1 MINLQKFRTI
11 QTMSSKNLVTD
22 IPKIKIKNNIWGELS
37 TIHRK
42 DIFNPT
48 YTVTELRNEE
58 GKVLGKEVFSFE
70 KNKPDSIGMSI
81 EVIPECRKKGFN
93 FGEILRL
100 SSIMMLIEN
109 KVKNFEIYS
118 KDTAVYFHSKYFFEP
133 AIKQFKERN
142 YALESVIR
150 NCENN
155 EGFGEFENEAKN
167 LLETSL
173 SNNDPACQR
182 ELCIKTNLLL
192 KKYIKNVLQT
202 KDDYKN
208 HPFNFGMRMKLTDD
222 IIYNNKAFFNKL
234 FEKHGIDYII

>member
-1 MINLQKFRTI
+1 MIKLQEFRTLLMTNRAEI
-11 QTMSSKNLVTD
+11 VDN
-22 IPKIKIKNNIWGELS
+22 IPQIKVKNNIWGNLH
-37 TIHRK
+37 TVHKK

-48 YTVTELRNEE
+48 YTITELIDET
-58 GKVLGKEVFSFE
+58 GKVLGKEVLSFE

-142 YALESVIR
+142 YALQSVIR
-150 NCENN
+150 NCKNN
-155 EGFGEFENEAKN
+155 EGFGEFENEAEN